1 MVAFPNHREKN
12 PRILTLE
19 FTSLF
24 RRYFAAINGARVSDM
39 LRLIFISVALVCLT
53 GCQHPKPQAK
63 QPVKPPATKAVSK
76 APAGTNAVSAAST
89 ATNAASAAP
98 VAAPAVVVPPVA
110 SPGAPPVARTVT
122 TNSPT
127 ASIVTNSAAQEEIQP
142 IGDFRVK
149 YDPVYDSEIKEVFR
163 LADNNQWEEARAKS
177 AGLVQFNPTN
187 AMLQRLNTWVDQQG
201 KRRREQALEDQIR
214 NIDAKNDATYNPNA
228 VDVLTEKEGRG
239 LPARKD
245 VRDAV
250 DLIENTPWIPKN
262 FGKTIREQGPLFDF
276 EAAKGPM
283 GKVLEKEV
291 SIHLDNVPFET
302 VILNL
307 SQSSGVNIMADK
319 TLPALTNRLT
329 INLDKVKL
337 GEFFKYVGRNYAVQF
352 QVGQDLVW
360 MIDATSTNRL
370 MEEVR
375 FYRLRK
381 GFVLPAIFG
390 SDDMTRSQVTAGPVT
405 TVTETQ
411 KFKKFVNDEAPVLPA
426 IERAIT
432 NLFTGSKYMIDYER
446 NLIVA
451 RGSIE
456 QLDVLEKIIK
466 EFDQP
471 IQQVLIEARFVTLS
485 KPAFL
490 QLGVLWETGRL
501 QANATTAATLGT
513 VPQGLAGLLPDTQ
526 VPNLGLGIQ
535 YMFTNILDQAQLT
548 ATISALEQSG
558 ESQTLSAPRLTV
570 LNNRPASISDGKV
583 QYYYEEYT
591 VKQSVGQYYTASS
604 LVPSG
609 KPTKITSG
617 AELNVMASIS
627 GDGRHILLALNP
639 SVKTDVQL
647 VDYATIQQDVTNSA
661 DLVIKLPQY
670 RTQEMATR
678 TVIKSGETVAMGGVL
693 ERQTT
698 ELVESV
704 PILGSIPYIGALFRR
719 RTAIDTPRYLL
730 VFVTATII
738 NDSGDGIIFEEA
750 ASGNQAK

>member
-1 MVAFPNHREKN
+1 
-12 PRILTLE
+12 
-19 FTSLF
+19 
-24 RRYFAAINGARVSDM
+24 M
-39 LRLIFISVALVCLT
+39 LRLILIPVALVLFT
-53 GCQHPKPQAK
+53 GCQQPKPQSK
-63 QPVKPPATKAVSK
+63 QTAPKPVPKVVAMPPAATNAPVATPAATPPITPTPTPTPALATAPAVGPVATPPATPPIEPTGVPKDEK
-76 APAGTNAVSAAST
+76 
-89 ATNAASAAP
+89 
-98 VAAPAVVVPPVA
+98 VA
-110 SPGAPPVARTVT
+110 
-122 TNSPT
+122 
-127 ASIVTNSAAQEEIQP
+127 
-142 IGDFRVK
+142 
-149 YDPVYDSEIKEVFR
+149 YDPIYDSEIKEVFR
-163 LADNNQWEEARAKS
+163 LANKNQWEEARAKS
-177 AGLVQFNPTN
+177 AGLLQFDPKNTT
-187 AMLQRLNTWVDQQG
+187 LQRLNTWVVQQG
-201 KRRREQALEDQIR
+201 KQRREQALEDEIR
-214 NIDAKNDATYNPNA
+214 NIDSKNSTYNPTA
-228 VDVLTEKEGRG
+228 LDLITEKKDHG

-262 FGKTIREQGPLFDF
+262 FGKTIHEQGPLFDF
-276 EAAKGPM
+276 DAAKGPM
-283 GKVLEKEV
+283 GKVFEKKV

-307 SQSSGVNIMADK
+307 SQSSGVNIIADK

-360 MIDATSTNRL
+360 MIDAASTNRL

-375 FYRLRK
+375 FYKLRK
-381 GFVLPAIFG
+381 GFVLPAMLG
-390 SDDMTRSQVTAGPVT
+390 AEETTRLSVTAGPVT
-405 TVTETQ
+405 TVTESQ
-411 KFKKFVNDEAPVLPA
+411 KFKKFVNDEAPALPA

-501 QANATTAATLGT
+501 QVNAATAASGGA
-513 VPQGLAGLLPDTQ
+513 VPQGLSGLLSDAQ
-526 VPNLGLGIQ
+526 APNLGLGIH
-535 YMFTNILDQAQLT
+535 YMFTNIFNQAQLT

-639 SVKTDVQL
+639 SVKTDVRL
-647 VDYATIQQDVTNSA
+647 VDYATIQQSISNNV

-678 TVIKSGETVAMGGVL
+678 TVVKSGETVAMGGVL

-704 PILGSIPYIGALFRR
+704 PVLGSIPYIGALFRR
-719 RTAIDTPRYLL
+719 RTAVDRRLL
-730 VFVTATII
+730 E
-738 NDSGDGIIFEEA
+738 SGRCHCLA
-750 ASGNQAK
+750 AVSNGGQTSGRCGTVQ

>member
-1 MVAFPNHREKN
+1 
-12 PRILTLE
+12 
-19 FTSLF
+19 
-24 RRYFAAINGARVSDM
+24 M
-39 LRLIFISVALVCLT
+39 LRLIFIFAALAILT
-53 GCQHPKPQAK
+53 GCQHSKPQS
-63 QPVKPPATKAVSK
+63 QS
-76 APAGTNAVSAAST
+76 APAAAGTAVGGQPAPAFTPRTNAPA
-89 ATNAASAAP
+89 ATNLSAAP
-98 VAAPAVVVPPVA
+98 KVATATVPL
-110 SPGAPPVARTVT
+110 PGD
-122 TNSPT
+122 SK
-127 ASIVTNSAAQEEIQP
+127 IE
-142 IGDFRVK
+142 F
-149 YDPVYDSEIKEVFR
+149 DPVYDSEIKEVLR
-163 LADNNQWEEARAKS
+163 LANANQWEEARAKA
-177 AGLVQFNPTN
+177 AGLLQFDPKN
-187 AMLQRLNTWVDQQG
+187 AVLQRLNTWVVQQCQ
-201 KRRREQALEDQIR
+201 RRRAQALEDEMR
-214 NIDAKNDATYNPNA
+214 NIDANNDATYNPSA
-228 VDVLTEKEGRG
+228 IDLLTERQGRG

-250 DLIENTPWIPKN
+250 DLIENTPWVPKN
-262 FGKTIREQGPLFDF
+262 FGKTVHEQGPLFDL

-283 GKVLEKEV
+283 GRVLDKEV

-307 SQSSGVNIMADK
+307 SQSAGVNIVADK
-319 TLPALTNRLT
+319 SLPALTNRLT
-329 INLDKVKL
+329 VNLDKVKL
-337 GEFFKYVGRNYAVQF
+337 GEFFKYVGRNYEVQF

-360 MIDATSTNRL
+360 VLDAKDQKRL
-370 MEEVR
+370 MEETR
-375 FYRLRK
+375 FYKLRK
-381 GFVLPAIFG
+381 GFVLPAMFG
-390 SDDMTRSQVTAGPVT
+390 AEDVTRAAVTAGPVT
-405 TVTETQ
+405 TVTESQ
-411 KFKKFVNDEAPVLPA
+411 KFRKFVNDEAPAMPSM
-426 IERAIT
+426 ERAIT

-446 NLIVA
+446 NLVVA
-451 RGSIE
+451 RGTIE
-456 QLDVLEKIIK
+456 QLDVLERIIK

-501 QANATTAATLGT
+501 QVNAATIASGSS
-513 VPQGLAGLLPDTQ
+513 VPQGLSGLLSEAQ
-526 VPNLGLGIQ
+526 APNLGLGIQ
-535 YMFTNILDQAQLT
+535 YMFTNILNQSQLT

-647 VDYATIQQDVTNSA
+647 VDYATIQQSVSNNA
-661 DLVIKLPQY
+661 DLIIKLPQY

-678 TVIKSGETVAMGGVL
+678 TVVKSGETVAMGGVL
-693 ERQTT
+693 ERQAT

-738 NDSGDGIIFEEA
+738 NDSGDGVIFDEPV
-750 ASGNQAK
+750 SGGKSN

>member
-1 MVAFPNHREKN
+1 
-12 PRILTLE
+12 
-19 FTSLF
+19 
-24 RRYFAAINGARVSDM
+24 M
-39 LRLIFISVALVCLT
+39 LRLILIPVALVILT
-53 GCQHPKPQAK
+53 GCQQPKPQSK
-63 QPVKPPATKAVSK
+63 QTAPKPVPKV
-76 APAGTNAVSAAST
+76 
-89 ATNAASAAP
+89 
-98 VAAPAVVVPPVA
+98 VVVPPGATNAPVA
-110 SPGAPPVARTVT
+110 GPAVTPTVAPPPPPAVAATPTVAPT
-122 TNSPT
+122 TAPPLPPAIQSVD
-127 ASIVTNSAAQEEIQP
+127 VTKVE
-142 IGDFRVK
+142 
-149 YDPVYDSEIKEVFR
+149 YDPIYDSEIKEVFR
-163 LADNNQWEEARAKS
+163 LANANKWEAARAKS
-177 AGLVQFNPTN
+177 AGLVQFDPKN
-187 AMLQRLNTWVDQQG
+187 AMLQRLNTWVVQQG
-201 KRRREQALEDQIR
+201 KQRREQALEDEIR
-214 NIDAKNDATYNPNA
+214 NIDANHDSTYNPDA
-228 VDVLTEKEGRG
+228 LDVLKEKKDHG

-250 DLIENTPWIPKN
+250 DLIESTPWIPKN
-262 FGKTIREQGPLFDF
+262 FGKTIHEQGPLFDF

-307 SQSSGVNIMADK
+307 SQSSGVNIIADK

-360 MIDATSTNRL
+360 MIDAASTNRL

-375 FYRLRK
+375 FYKLRK
-381 GFVLPAIFG
+381 GFVLPALLGAEDI
-390 SDDMTRSQVTAGPVT
+390 TRSTVTALTGT
-405 TVTETQ
+405 TVTESQ
-411 KFKKFVNDEAPVLPA
+411 KFHKFVNDEAPALPA

-501 QANATTAATLGT
+501 QVNAATVASGGA
-513 VPQGLAGLLPDTQ
+513 VPQGLSGLLSEAQ
-526 VPNLGLGIQ
+526 APNLGLGIQ
-535 YMFTNILDQAQLT
+535 YMFTNIFNQAQLT

-570 LNNRPASISDGKV
+570 LNNRPATINDGKV

-604 LVPSG
+604 LVPAG

-647 VDYATIQQDVTNSA
+647 VDYATIQQSISNNV

-678 TVIKSGETVAMGGVL
+678 TVVKSGETVAMGGVL

-738 NDSGDGIIFEEA
+738 NDSGDGVIFDDA
-750 ASGNQAK
+750 AGSYKSK